1 MRVRL
6 ADKNKMEQKISKGTL
21 AKTLSQLKVFENPRI
36 SEEQYPT
43 DSEIAAEM
51 LWNSAMIGDF
61 DEKVIVDLGAGT
73 GILGIG
79 ALLLGAKKVV
89 FVEKDSYALGICK
102 ENYEKIKSEFNVGE
116 AEFIEQDVSNYSGK
130 VDLVIENPPFGTKE
144 EHADKIFLEKAFEIA
159 SVVYSFHKANTKEFI
174 QQFATQKGFKT
185 THYWEVDFP
194 LKATQKFHTQKI
206 KRIRV
211 GIFRFEKGK
220 LY

>member
-1 MRVRL
+1 MSQ
-6 ADKNKMEQKISKGTL
+6 EITKGKL
-21 AKTLSQLKVFENPRI
+21 AKVLSQLKVFENPRI

-43 DSEIAAEM
+43 DSEIAAEV

-79 ALLLGAKKVV
+79 ALLLGSKKVV

-102 ENYEKIKSEFNVGE
+102 ENYQKIKSEFNIGD
-116 AEFIEQDVSNYSGK
+116 AEFVEEDVCNYAGNAE
-130 VDLVIENPPFGTKE
+130 VVIQNPPFGTKE
-144 EHADKIFLEKAFEIA
+144 EHADKVFLEKAFEIT

-174 QQFATQKGFKT
+174 QQFADSKGFKT

-194 LKATQKFHTQKI
+194 LKATQKFHKQQI
-206 KRIRV
+206 KRIKV
-211 GIFRFEKGK
+211 GVFRFEKA
-220 LY
+220 